1 MAKVFTMSAMP
12 DPGRRRGVLRKSDP
26 RYLDGQRVLVEAIKY
41 LTKQDRKENRS
52 AILLLSE
59 HFRTQ
64 FRMSD
69 RPSKSVPGISEPEKK
84 S

>member
-1 MAKVFTMSAMP
+1 VARVLTIPVMP
-12 DPGRRRGVLRKSDP
+12 DPSRRKGKQRNADP
-26 RYLDGQRVLVEAIKY
+26 RYLDGQRLLMDAMKY
-41 LTKQDRKENRS
+41 LVQQDQEQNKD

-69 RPSKSVPGISEPEKK
+69 HPNAKLVRED
-84 S
+84 

>member
-1 MAKVFTMSAMP
+1 MGKILIIPARPEPKP
-12 DPGRRRGVLRKSDP
+12 RKFPRTSDV

-41 LTKQDRKENRS
+41 LVREDPVANRE
-52 AILLLSE
+52 AVGVLSE

-69 RPSKSVPGISEPEKK
+69 SPLLR
-84 S
+84 